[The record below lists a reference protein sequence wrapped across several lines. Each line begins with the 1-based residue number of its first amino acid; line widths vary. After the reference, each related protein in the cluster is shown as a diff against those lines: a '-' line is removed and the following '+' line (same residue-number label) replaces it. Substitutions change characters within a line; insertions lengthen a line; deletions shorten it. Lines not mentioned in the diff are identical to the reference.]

1 MSAHMHHGAEK
12 VVSGKKPEASADMN
26 VTPLI
31 DVLLVLLIIFM
42 ATLPLTQKGEDINLP
57 LQSDAPTTKAPTDQI
72 VVEYTADRRLSVNHQ
87 ELGINDLESRLRD
100 IFETRREKTLFIIG
114 APTVRYGEIV
124 AIIDAATGA
133 GITKVGIVTEGM
145 RNAGGQ

>member
-1 MSAHMHHGAEK
+1 MALTHRHHGADR
-12 VVSGKKPEASADMN
+12 VVTGSKAHASADMN

-42 ATLPLTQKGEDINLP
+42 ATLPLTQKGQDANLP
-57 LQSDAPTTKAPTDQI
+57 PEQTSTQDPPPAGQI
-72 VVEYTADRRLSVNHQ
+72 VVEYTADRQLSVNHQ
-87 ELGINDLESRLRD
+87 TMGIGELEGRLTSL
-100 IFETRREKTLFIIG
+100 FETRRDKTLFIIG

-133 GITKVGIVTEGM
+133 GVTKVGIVTEAM
-145 RNAGGQ
+145 RRQ